1 MGLPTKRDW
10 FLVQRNRERVQL
22 AKLPQQSKWMRSRKA
37 LCRVPRS
44 NGGQRFR
51 QPPLSLAIPASPEGG
66 AVFTGRRRPWFRL
79 ATSRWAFSGRP
90 AEALL
95 PRSDPRRVAA
105 RYCYPASFSF
115 AVPSPGFGFRRTPPE
130 SGSGFR
136 LSPLPHASSIGSPLP
151 SASAAFD
158 PFEPRPPAA
167 SGSALELLPFPVD
180 PLPGTNGECHRQPS
194 RATEISLWIT
204 RITGI
209 ISVAFCLCQGER
221 RRLPVMPGTVLSRTL
236 ARLARSANA
245 PAA

>member
-1 MGLPTKRDW
+1 
-10 FLVQRNRERVQL
+10 
-22 AKLPQQSKWMRSRKA
+22 MRARQ
-37 LCRVPRS
+37 S

-66 AVFTGRRRPWFRL
+66 AVFTGRRRPWL
-79 ATSRWAFSGRP
+79 ASCDFALGLLGSPGR
-90 AEALL
+90 
-95 PRSDPRRVAA
+95 SIAA
-105 RYCYPASFSF
+105 SIGSPASRCAILLSRQLLFRGSL
-115 AVPSPGFGFRRTPPE
+115 ALEGFGFRRTPPE
-130 SGSGFR
+130 IGSGFR

-209 ISVAFCLCQGER
+209 VSVAFCLCQGER
-221 RRLPVMPGTVLSRTL
+221 RRLPVMPGTVLSRRL
-236 ARLARSANA
+236 ARLAQCANA